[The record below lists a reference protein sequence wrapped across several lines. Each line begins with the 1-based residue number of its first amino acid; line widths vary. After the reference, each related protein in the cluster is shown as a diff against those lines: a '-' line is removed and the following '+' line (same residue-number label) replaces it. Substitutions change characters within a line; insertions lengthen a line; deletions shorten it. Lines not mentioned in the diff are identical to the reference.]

1 MLSCTIVKT
10 CIYKPKTSSFSRITR
25 KKKKHPQDESPCFY
39 VSKTCLT
46 SFAPLHGCSTAWD
59 ILRVSHIRCKTK
71 HPHQDRKVVSKLVAT
86 FCRLTR
92 TRHTHTHTH
101 THTTH
106 TIHIKT
112 EHPNNLK
119 DRTGTSEKGKNPTF
133 AGHSDQ
139 TKKLYR
145 QSSSGKKTKGKWQAV
160 FLERTSWSECLQIKD
175 GTKIV
180 SSSSQNAKV
189 PIGTKFQGF
198 LSLLLWQRHPSL
210 CE

>member
-101 THTTH
+101 TPHTQSTSKPNIQ
-106 TIHIKT
+106 TTSKT
-112 EHPNNLK
+112 GLAH
-119 DRTGTSEKGKNPTF
+119 R
-133 AGHSDQ
+133 
-139 TKKLYR
+139 KKERIPRSQDTLTR
-145 QSSSGKKTKGKWQAV
+145 QKSCTAKAHQERRQRASGKRS
-160 FLERTSWSECLQIKD
+160 F
-175 GTKIV
+175 
-180 SSSSQNAKV
+180 
-189 PIGTKFQGF
+189 
-198 LSLLLWQRHPSL
+198 
-210 CE
+210 